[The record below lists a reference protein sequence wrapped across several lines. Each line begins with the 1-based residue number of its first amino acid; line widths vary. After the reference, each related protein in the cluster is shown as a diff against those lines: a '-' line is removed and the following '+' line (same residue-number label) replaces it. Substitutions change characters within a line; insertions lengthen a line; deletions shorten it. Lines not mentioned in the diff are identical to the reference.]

1 MAYFVIK
8 HIGPD
13 GTFQAK
19 PIEALTREEAISR
32 SGLQSRNIH
41 SVEVDHLGALRAA
54 LTEKRL
60 PLTEQVLA
68 LVTVASKLEAGKTP
82 GRAITEAVDLSKL
95 GLAQADL
102 SGCERPSDYLK
113 LMRFDETAILLAD
126 AGDKAG
132 NLSDSLK
139 RAASVLRDRMKTK
152 KEFAKPMKTAAINF
166 VVGVTAGIGFPI
178 FGGSMLREFIYK
190 QKFPITPTSLSHLLM
205 WLENFYMT
213 YWPVIVGLLVAA
225 FIFRNQVWETCRRWP
240 VFNLFDDRLRC
251 KRGLEFVQTYQLL
264 TASGFT
270 TPQVLRFML
279 ERSKGRQRV
288 LYEEALERNK
298 EGRELGLVFDSEE
311 WPQIIQQNLKG
322 FEQQNI
328 DGRGRILSNLS
339 EALTEMF
346 IQYSEKIATS
356 MSRGAMAVLISSIL
370 LFALG
375 FYVPMMTMRMSM

>member
-13 GTFQAK
+13 GSFQVK

-32 SGLQSRNIH
+32 SGLQSRNIQ
-41 SVEVDHLGALRAA
+41 SVEVDHLGAIKAA

-60 PLTEQVLA
+60 PLTEQVLS
-68 LVTVASKLEAGKTP
+68 LVTIASKLESGKTP
-82 GRAITEAVDLSKL
+82 GRAISEAVDLKKL
-95 GLAQADL
+95 GLTLSDL
-102 SGCERPSDYLK
+102 SACERPFDYLK
-113 LMRFDETAILLAD
+113 AMRFDDTAILLAD
-126 AGDKAG
+126 AGEKSG

-139 RAASVLRDRMKTK
+139 RAATVLRDRMKTQ
-152 KEFAKPMKTAAINF
+152 KEFAKPMKTAALNF
-166 VVGVTAGIGFPI
+166 VVGISAGIGFPI

-213 YWPVIVGLLVAA
+213 YWPVLVGLLVAA
-225 FIFRNQVWETCRRWP
+225 FIFRTKVWDSCRRWP
-240 VFNLFDDRLRC
+240 VFRLFDDRLRC

-279 ERSKGRQRV
+279 ERSKGRQRA
-288 LYEEALERNK
+288 LYEDALERNK
-298 EGRELGLVFDSEE
+298 EGRELGLVFESDE

-322 FEQQNI
+322 FEQQQV
-328 DGRGRILSNLS
+328 DGRSRILSNLS

-346 IQYSEKIATS
+346 IQYSEKIAGA